1 MTVQPNLSNVKKD
14 FERILQET
22 EKELTTCLVNHL
34 WTVSRQTQ
42 AQALKLLQ
50 TMNETTQR
58 GNANELIQ
66 HERFLSATD
75 KNIKKSRDNRIKETT
90 RKLNEL
96 LGRPPPGTA
105 AKLLPK
111 IDLFYRPNYTMST
124 SREPVPDR
132 MPQISSVPVTN
143 NTISPTPAPMELL
156 TTERAN
162 PTRSTTTIVME
173 TTLLQ
178 PMRKDPPPRTQP
190 QLRPQPFPTSRKEAE
205 APPSKE
211 NQKPT
216 QQVSHIPNTSNIP
229 GTSFI
234 RSPPNV
240 LSNDQRNRFLR
251 EGHSSDPI
259 TTQRCSPT
267 PNIELECTPNQQ
279 KQRQVEVTSQEK
291 NSRSKKVTFTLAH
304 FCHTNNS
311 SSFHQNQCIPFIIVC
326 LNIS

>member
-1 MTVQPNLSNVKKD
+1 MYKKQASHFYAATIQHAFLSICLQRNLNPRGLKLRKNLMTVQPNLSNVKKD

-96 LGRPPPGTA
+96 LGRPPPETA

-132 MPQISSVPVTN
+132 MPQISSVPMTN

-162 PTRSTTTIVME
+162 PTRSTTTIAME

-240 LSNDQRNRFLR
+240 LSNDQRNRFRR
-251 EGHSSDPI
+251 EGHSSDPT

-267 PNIELECTPNQQ
+267 PNRELECTPSQQ
-279 KQRQVEVTSQEK
+279 NQRQV
-291 NSRSKKVTFTLAH
+291 
-304 FCHTNNS
+304 
-311 SSFHQNQCIPFIIVC
+311 
-326 LNIS
+326 